1 MIDLHNHILPGIDDG
16 PATLSESLELAKIA
30 VDDGIRHIVVTP
42 HIHPGRY
49 ENQINTIQPVLH
61 TLQQAIADADIP
73 LTLSMGAELRISAEM
88 ISMIPSGKIPFLGS
102 WKDKKVL
109 LLELP
114 HSHIPPG
121 TDKLINWLLSQN
133 IQPMIAHPER
143 NKEII
148 DNIEKVSPLVAQGCL
163 LQVTAMS
170 VAGRFGDAA
179 RQISEILLQ
188 RDWVTILATDA
199 HNSRH
204 RPPVLTEGVQ
214 AAIEIIGEDAARAL
228 VTSIPEYIISNHAE
242 I

>member
-49 ENQINTIQPVLH
+49 ENQISTIQPVLQ

-88 ISMIPSGKIPFLGS
+88 ISMIPSGKVPFLGS
-102 WKDKKVL
+102 WKGKKVL

-148 DNIEKVSPLVAQGCL
+148 DNIDKLNPLVAQGCL

-179 RQISEILLQ
+179 REISEILLQ

-214 AAIEIIGEDAARAL
+214 AAIQIVGEDAARAL

-242 I
+242 T

>member
-1 MIDLHNHILPGIDDG
+1 
-16 PATLSESLELAKIA
+16 
-30 VDDGIRHIVVTP
+30 
-42 HIHPGRY
+42 
-49 ENQINTIQPVLH
+49 
-61 TLQQAIADADIP
+61 DIP

-102 WKDKKVL
+102 WQDKKVL

-121 TDKLINWLLSQN
+121 TDKLINWLLSLN

-204 RPPVLTEGVQ
+204 RPPILTEGVQ